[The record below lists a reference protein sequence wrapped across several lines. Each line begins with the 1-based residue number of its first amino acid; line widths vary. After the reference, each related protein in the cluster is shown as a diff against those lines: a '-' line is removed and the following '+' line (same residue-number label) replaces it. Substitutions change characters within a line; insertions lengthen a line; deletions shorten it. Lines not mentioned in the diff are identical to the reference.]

1 MKSWKSVGKMNPKD
15 IRGERLVAAILDNLV
30 FGVLAAIVGG
40 AFSLIQIFQNGDFNS
55 IDESLIAIYIMLPIL
70 IANLVFSF
78 LYFSVLP
85 YFMNGQ
91 TLFKKVF
98 RIKVLSKEYEP
109 VKFYQHVIRNFTLW
123 MAILSAIII
132 FYIPKDM
139 ENTEGMIAFL
149 ASSYVI
155 GFITSIIQ
163 IVILITTLVS
173 KEGMGLHDRFAQT
186 RVVPASFDLMQQKL
200 AEIESMKSWIEV
212 VDVEKEVDPWAEQNK
227 PKPKQVEEDDDDPWA
242 RR

>member
-1 MKSWKSVGKMNPKD
+1 MSPKD

-30 FGVLAAIVGG
+30 YSVLAAIVGG
-40 AFSLIQIFQNGDFNS
+40 AFSLLRIFQEGNFNNV
-55 IDESLIAIYIMLPIL
+55 DENVMLTYIMLPVL
-70 IANLVFSF
+70 VANLVFAF

-98 RIKVLSKEYEP
+98 HIKVLNKEYEA

-123 MAILSAIII
+123 MSILSVIII
-132 FYIPKDM
+132 FYIPKDV
-139 ENTEGMIAFL
+139 ENSENMIAFV

-155 GFITSIIQ
+155 GLITSIIQ

-173 KEGMGLHDRFAQT
+173 KEGMGLHDRFANT
-186 RVVPASFDLMQQKL
+186 RVVPASFDLIQQKL

-212 VDVEKEVDPWAEQNK
+212 VDVEKEQDPWAEKNKQNK
-227 PKPKQVEEDDDDPWA
+227 VETTDDDDDPWV